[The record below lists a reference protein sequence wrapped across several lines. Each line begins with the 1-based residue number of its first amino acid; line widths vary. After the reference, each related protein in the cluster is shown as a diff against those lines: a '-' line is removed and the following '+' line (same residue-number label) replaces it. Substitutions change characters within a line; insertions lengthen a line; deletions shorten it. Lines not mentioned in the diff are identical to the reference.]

1 MNTESSSWRIET
13 DSCGEIA
20 VPAGKYWGAQTQRS
34 LQHFKIGGE
43 RLPRPLI
50 RALGIV
56 KRCAALTN
64 VDVVN
69 LDVTIAQAIA
79 DAAQKVIDGE
89 LDEHFPL
96 VIWQTGSGTQS
107 NMNANEVIANLACE
121 RLGGALGSK
130 IPVHPNDHC
139 NRSQSTNDVL
149 PTAMHIAT
157 VEQLHHLL
165 LPALRHQ
172 HQVLLDKSQA
182 WDGIIKIGR
191 THLQDATPLSL
202 GQEFSGYAAQIRLGI
217 ERIDDSLKRLYPLA
231 QGGTA
236 VGTGLNAKPG
246 FAKAFAEHV
255 ASFTGLPFVS
265 ATNKFE
271 AMASHDA
278 LVEISGVLNCIAVS
292 LNKIANDIR
301 LLASGP
307 RCGLGELI
315 LPENEPG
322 SSIMP
327 GKVNPTQCEAL
338 CMVCA
343 QVIGNHATVTF
354 AGAQGHLELNAFKP
368 VIIYNV
374 LQSIRLLADAAV
386 SFTEHCLVGIAPNTE
401 RIEQWVQQSL
411 MLVTAL
417 VPHLGYDNA
426 ARIAKAALANRS
438 TLREAAIASGLISAD
453 DFDTIVRPERMI
465 STR

>member
-1 MNTESSSWRIET
+1 MTPEPPTWRIET
-13 DSCGEIA
+13 DSFGEIA
-20 VPAGKYWGAQTQRS
+20 VSADKYWGAQTQRS

-50 RALGIV
+50 RALGII
-56 KRCAALTN
+56 KRCAALAN
-64 VDVVN
+64 VEVVN

-79 DAAQKVIDGE
+79 EAAQKVIDGE

-96 VIWQTGSGTQS
+96 VVWQTGSGTQS

-121 RLGGALGSK
+121 RLSGALGSK

-139 NRSQSTNDVL
+139 NHSQSTNDAF
-149 PTAMHIAT
+149 PSAMHIAT
-157 VEQLHHLL
+157 VEQLHHQL
-165 LPALRHQ
+165 LPALRHL
-172 HQVLLDKSQA
+172 HQILLDKALA

-202 GQEFSGYAAQIRLGI
+202 GQEFSGYAAQVRLGI

-246 FAKAFAEHV
+246 FAEAFAEQV

-265 ATNKFE
+265 ADNKFE

-292 LNKIANDIR
+292 LNKVANDIR

-307 RCGLGELI
+307 RCGLGELM

-338 CMVCA
+338 SMVCA
-343 QVIGNHATVTF
+343 QVIGNHTTVTF

-374 LQSIRLLADAAV
+374 LQSIRLLADAAN
-386 SFTEHCLVGIAPNTE
+386 SFTKYCLCGIEPNTE
-401 RIEQWVQQSL
+401 RIAQLMQQSL

-417 VPHLGYDNA
+417 VPHIGYDNA
-426 ARIAKAALANRS
+426 ARIAKAAMVNHS
-438 TLREAAIASGLISAD
+438 TLREAAIASGLISAEG
-453 DFDTIVRPERMI
+453 FDAIVRPERMI

>member
-1 MNTESSSWRIET
+1 MNEESSGVRIET
-13 DSCGEIA
+13 DSFGQIA
-20 VPAGKYWGAQTQRS
+20 VPANKYWGAQTQRS
-34 LQHFKIGGE
+34 LQYFKIGAE
-43 RLPRPLI
+43 RLPRELI

-56 KRCAALTN
+56 KRCAALAN
-64 VDVVN
+64 VEVLN
-69 LDVTIAQAIA
+69 IDVTIAQAIA
-79 DAAQKVIDGE
+79 EAAQKVIDGE
-89 LDEHFPL
+89 LDEQFPL

-107 NMNANEVIANLACE
+107 NINANEVIANLACE
-121 RLGGALGSK
+121 RLGDMVGSK

-139 NRSQSTNDVL
+139 NRSQSTNDSF
-149 PTAMHIAT
+149 PSAMHIAT

-165 LPALRHQ
+165 LPALRQLHQ
-172 HQVLLDKSQA
+172 FLLDKSQA

-202 GQEFSGYAAQIRLGI
+202 GQEFSGYAAQIGLGI

-246 FAKAFAEHV
+246 FAEAFAEQV
-255 ASFTGLPFVS
+255 ASFTELPFVS
-265 ATNKFE
+265 AANKFE

-278 LVEISGVLNCIAVS
+278 LVEITGVLNCIAVS

-307 RCGLGELI
+307 RCGLGELT

-338 CMVCA
+338 SMVCA
-343 QVIGNHATVTF
+343 QVIGNHTTVTF

-374 LQSIRLLADAAV
+374 LQSIRLLTDAV
-386 SFTEHCLVGIAPNTE
+386 ISFTEHCLTGIVPNTE
-401 RIEQWVQQSL
+401 RIEQLMQQSL

-417 VPHLGYDNA
+417 VPHIGYDHA
-426 ARIAKAALANRS
+426 ERIAKEAMTHRS
-438 TLREAAIASGLISAD
+438 TLREATIASGLLTAEG
-453 DFDTIVRPERMI
+453 FDAIVCPERML

>member
-1 MNTESSSWRIET
+1 MNEESSGVRIET
-13 DSCGEIA
+13 DSFGQIA
-20 VPAGKYWGAQTQRS
+20 VPANKYWGAQTQRS
-34 LQHFKIGGE
+34 LQYFKIGAE
-43 RLPRPLI
+43 RLPRELI

-56 KRCAALTN
+56 KRCAALAN
-64 VDVVN
+64 VEVLN
-69 LDVTIAQAIA
+69 IDVTIAQAIA
-79 DAAQKVIDGE
+79 EAAQKVIDGE
-89 LDEHFPL
+89 LDEQFPL

-107 NMNANEVIANLACE
+107 NINANEVIANLACE
-121 RLGGALGSK
+121 RLGDMVGSK

-139 NRSQSTNDVL
+139 NRSQSTNDSF
-149 PTAMHIAT
+149 PSAMHIAT

-165 LPALRHQ
+165 LPALRQLHQ
-172 HQVLLDKSQA
+172 FLLDKSQA

-202 GQEFSGYAAQIRLGI
+202 GQEFSGYAAQIGLGI

-246 FAKAFAEHV
+246 FAEAFAEQV
-255 ASFTGLPFVS
+255 ASFTELPFVS
-265 ATNKFE
+265 AANKFE

-278 LVEISGVLNCIAVS
+278 LVEITGVLNCIAVS

-307 RCGLGELI
+307 RCGLGELM

-322 SSIMP
+322 SSFMP

-338 CMVCA
+338 SMVCA
-343 QVIGNHATVTF
+343 QVIGNHTIVTF

-374 LQSIRLLADAAV
+374 LQSIRLLADAV
-386 SFTEHCLVGIAPNTE
+386 ISFTEHCLVGIVPNTE
-401 RIEQWVQQSL
+401 RIEQLMQQSL

-417 VPHLGYDNA
+417 VPHIGYDHA
-426 ARIAKAALANRS
+426 ASIAKEAMTHRS
-438 TLREAAIASGLISAD
+438 TLREAAIASDLLTAEG
-453 DFDTIVRPERMI
+453 FDGIVCPERML